1 MCRHLTEYA
10 ITIYNLSDLVKG
22 NKMSTSVKKILD
34 SFEKLPEKEKR
45 ELASEILRRTAKLE
59 YPSLT
64 DEELILNAGEIF
76 LELDRSEAKEND

>member
-1 MCRHLTEYA
+1 
-10 ITIYNLSDLVKG
+10 
-22 NKMSTSVKKILD
+22 MSTSVKKILD